1 MLSRRANAGR
11 STRPTL
17 WVTSP
22 EGTRDVKHGKKYNE
36 KSKLIDPEKLYAPE
50 EAIKLAKE
58 TSFAKFDETVEL
70 HLRTGLDPRHA
81 DQQIRGTALLPH
93 GLGKTVRVLVFAE
106 GEGARLA
113 TEAGA
118 DEVGADDLMK
128 KVEGGYTG
136 FDVALAQ
143 RDLMGKVGR
152 LGRVLGPKG
161 LMPNPRSGTVVDAA
175 DMAKAVNDARQ
186 GRVEFR
192 LDRTAIIHCPIGK
205 VSFDEKAI
213 EENMA
218 MLVSEIMK
226 AKPSGGKGMFIRSIT
241 LTTTM
246 GPGIRLDPTPTLAMR
261 AN

>member
-1 MLSRRANAGR
+1 M
-11 STRPTL
+11 
-17 WVTSP
+17 
-22 EGTRDVKHGKKYNE
+22 GKKYDN
-36 KSKLIDPEKLYAPE
+36 SAKLIDPERLYTPQ
-50 EAIKLAKE
+50 EAIQLAKE
-58 TSFAKFDETVEL
+58 ASFVKFDETVEL

-81 DQQIRGTALLPH
+81 DQQIRGTTLLPH

-113 TEAGA
+113 EEAGA
-118 DEVGADDLMK
+118 DEVGGDELIK
-128 KVEGGYTG
+128 KVEGGHTG

-175 DMAKAVNDARQ
+175 DMAKAVREARQ

-192 LDRTAIIHCPIGK
+192 LDRTAIVHVPIGK
-205 VSFDEKAI
+205 VSFDAQAL

-218 MLVSEIMK
+218 VLVSEIVK
-226 AKPSGGKGMFIRSIT
+226 AKPTGQKGIYIKSIT

-246 GPGIRLDPTPTLAMR
+246 GPGIHLDPMPTLAMK
-261 AN
+261 AG